1 MAELVV
7 LSAATL
13 FLLVGVGLHVWDRV
27 AAQRVMVRR
36 RVLVQLHSGR
46 AFTGLLWRR
55 RGRLMVLKNSEMLE
69 PNNQPVAMDGDVI
82 LDRSEVEYVQ
92 AAG

>member
-7 LSAATL
+7 LSAAVL
-13 FLLVGVGLHVWDRV
+13 VLVVGVGVHVFDRV
-27 AAQRVMVRR
+27 AGQRLMIRR
-36 RVLVQLHSGR
+36 RVLVQMHSGR

-55 RGRLMVLKNSEMLE
+55 RGRLVVLKSAEMLE
-69 PNNQPVAMDGDVI
+69 PNNQPVPMDGDVI
-82 LDRSEVEYVQ
+82 LDRGEIEYVQ

>member
-7 LSAATL
+7 LIAAVL
-13 FLLVGVGLHVWDRV
+13 FLAAGIGIHVFDRV
-27 AAQRVMVRR
+27 AAQRLMIRR

-55 RGRLMVLKNSEMLE
+55 RGGLVVLKSAEMLE
-69 PNNQPVAMDGDVI
+69 PNNQPVSMDGDVI
-82 LDRSEVEYVQ
+82 LDRSEIEYVQ